1 MDDHA
6 NLRLPERLPDIL
18 RATEAHGFL
27 LASEL
32 QTGSL
37 LRTLAGSKPRG
48 RFLEIGTGTGVGT
61 TWILDGMDADSHLLT
76 IDRDTQV
83 NAIAR
88 TYLGSD
94 SRVQFYTGDAE
105 EFLRTMGDGQYDF
118 IFADASPGKLTLLEE
133 ALRGLAPGG
142 LYVVDDL
149 LPEATR
155 PVAPQTGEDVAGHA
169 SHVLKHLEPGREA
182 KLDALIAA
190 LESRDDLHL
199 TKLNWAS
206 GIIIATKR

>member
-1 MDDHA
+1 MNYHA

-37 LRTLAGSKPRG
+37 LRTLAASKPHG

-61 TWILDGMDADSHLLT
+61 AWILDGMDADSHLLT

-94 SRVQFYTGDAE
+94 NRVQFHVGDAE
-105 EFLRTMGDGQYDF
+105 EFLRTMAVGHYDF
-118 IFADASPGKLTLLEE
+118 IFADATPGKLTLLDE

-142 LYVVDDL
+142 LYVIDDL
-149 LPEATR
+149 LPEPIAPPGSPTR
-155 PVAPQTGEDVAGHA
+155 APK
-169 SHVLKHLEPGREA
+169 LLEPGRQA
-182 KLDALIAA
+182 KVDALIAT
-190 LESRDDLHL
+190 LESRDDLHI

-206 GIIIATKR
+206 GIIIATKRS